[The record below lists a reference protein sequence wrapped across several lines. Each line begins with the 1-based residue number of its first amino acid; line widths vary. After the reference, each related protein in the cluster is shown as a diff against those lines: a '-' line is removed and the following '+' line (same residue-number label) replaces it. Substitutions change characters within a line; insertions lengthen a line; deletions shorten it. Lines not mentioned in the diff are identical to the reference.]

1 MSFKFTTKYLTP
13 VGSILF
19 HITVECMQV
28 FSKFLSR
35 RIEIE
40 NAEDKDKVRP
50 SSLASLVIT
59 ADPP

>member
-1 MSFKFTTKYLTP
+1 
-13 VGSILF
+13 
-19 HITVECMQV
+19 MQV
-28 FSKFLSR
+28 FPKFRSR

-50 SSLASLVIT
+50 RSLASLVIN